1 MKVDLGHPSELAAH
15 KAVCGDWGDNA
26 PPGAPIELF
35 DLIYPHP
42 QWNIDEVLWTE
53 EFIESMDNPEATTR
67 HDHYEQS
74 LRQFV
79 KVGIEVPVR
88 V

>member
-1 MKVDLGHPSELAAH
+1 
-15 KAVCGDWGDNA
+15 
-26 PPGAPIELF
+26 
-35 DLIYPHP
+35 LIYPHP
-42 QWNIDEVLWTE
+42 QWNIDKVLWTE
-53 EFIESMDNPEATTR
+53 EFIESMNNPEATTR